1 MKKLST
7 FLFLIFFS
15 FQTVSWAD
23 DIRDFELEGIS
34 IGDSLLDYFS
44 EEELKNTKKTFY
56 PGSDKFY
63 MTTPRKMYDIYVD
76 VTFHLKKNDDKY
88 IIASLKGYLDFP
100 NQLKACKEKKKEIV
114 SEISSVITSA
124 KEKKYDSRYEK
135 LDDGKSIAYISDFE
149 VDGGKIRIWCE
160 NWSKETEIKR
170 NWIDGLAVSAGTHE
184 FGKWRDTESR

>member
-1 MKKLST
+1 MKRLSLY
-7 FLFLIFFS
+7 LFLILFTL
-15 FQTVSWAD
+15 QTPSQAD
-23 DIRDFELEGIS
+23 DIRDFQIEGMS

-44 EEELKNTKKTFY
+44 KKEIESREKTFY

-63 MTTPRKMYDIYVD
+63 MATPRKMYVIYAD

-88 IIASLKGYLDFP
+88 IIASLKGSLDFP

-124 KEKKYDSRYEK
+124 KEKKYVSRYEK

-149 VDGGKIRIWCE
+149 VDGGSIRIWCV

>member
-1 MKKLST
+1 MKKL
-7 FLFLIFFS
+7 LAILILVLT
-15 FQTVSWAD
+15 FQTPSWAD
-23 DIRDFELEGIS
+23 DIRDFQIEGMS
-34 IGDSLLDYFS
+34 VGDSALDFFTKD
-44 EEELKNTKKTFY
+44 ELKNTKKTNY

-63 MTTPRKMYDIYVD
+63 MTSPWKMYDIYVD

-124 KEKKYDSRYEK
+124 KEKKYDFRYEK

-170 NWIDGLAVSAGTHE
+170 NWIDGLAVSAGSDE
-184 FGKWRDTESR
+184 FAKWRDTESR

>member
-1 MKKLST
+1 MKRLLT
-7 FLFLIFFS
+7 ILILIFTL
-15 FQTVSWAD
+15 QTSSQAD
-23 DIRDFELEGIS
+23 DIRDFQIEGMS

-170 NWIDGLAVSAGTHE
+170 NWIDSLAVSAGSSE
-184 FGKWRDTESR
+184 FNKWINTKSR

>member
-1 MKKLST
+1 MKKFLG
-7 FLFLIFFS
+7 FLFVLIFS
-15 FQTVSWAD
+15 TNISLAD
-23 DIRDFELEGIS
+23 DISDFQIEGMS

-44 EEELKNTKKTFY
+44 EEELKNTEKTFY

-63 MTTPRKMYDIYVD
+63 MTTHRKKYDIYVD

-100 NQLKACKEKKKEIV
+100 NQLKACKEKKKEII

-124 KEKKYDSRYEK
+124 KEEKYDSKYEK
-135 LDDGKSIAYISDFE
+135 LDDGKSIAYISDFD
-149 VDGGKIRIWCE
+149 VNGGSIRIWCE

-170 NWIDGLAVSAGTHE
+170 NWIDSLAVSASTSE
-184 FGKWRDTESR
+184 YLKWIDTESR